1 MMDEDSTTDMKTL
14 RFRLRE
20 RARAFAASEIAPL
33 DDLHTHEQPP
43 EELWRAFGVC
53 GITSI
58 GLPREVGG
66 DGGDLRAMA
75 LVGEALA
82 AEGGYLGLAGA
93 WMARQLCARL
103 HIFGHGTEAQ
113 KATYLPKLAA
123 GLSTPCFAV
132 SEPGAGAHP
141 KHLKTEAVRDG
152 DEYVINGEKAYLTN
166 GPISDLILLL
176 AITGVDD
183 GRKQYSIFLVP
194 RDTPGIEETEGV
206 KIDFSKPS
214 CHCGMVFRD
223 VQIPADAMLGAEGDA
238 FATFSLPMRRV
249 EDAISSANKAGAFRY
264 QINRLGQEVAGMGL
278 DKEALAELGRLSAAR
293 DGLSALSYRA
303 VELLDLDPDNN
314 AEEVEA
320 ITAAGR
326 DWIKDLQQR
335 VEAFIERAGMI
346 PSPRLAAVTRDI
358 VKTTGIAGGAHVI
371 RAERRARDL
380 MNTETEKNP

>member
-1 MMDEDSTTDMKTL
+1 MADEDLTTDMEKL

-20 RARAFAASEIAPL
+20 RARVFAASEIAPL
-33 DDLHTHEQPP
+33 DDLHTHERTS

-53 GITSI
+53 GITTI
-58 GLPREVGG
+58 GLPRKFGG

-103 HIFGHGTEAQ
+103 HIFGHGTEEQ
-113 KATYLPKLAA
+113 KATYLPRLAA

-152 DEYVINGEKAYLTN
+152 AEYVINGEKAYLTN

-194 RDTPGIEETEGV
+194 RDTPGIDETEGV
-206 KIDFSKPS
+206 KIDFLKPS
-214 CHCGMVFRD
+214 CHCGMAFRN
-223 VQIPADAMLGAEGDA
+223 VHIPADAMLGPEGDA

-264 QINRLGQEVAGMGL
+264 QINRLGQEVAGMDL

-303 VELLDLDPDNN
+303 VELLDLDPNNN

-335 VEAFIERAGMI
+335 VEAFIERVGMT
-346 PSPRLAAVTRDI
+346 PSTRLAAVTRDI
-358 VKTTGIAGGAHVI
+358 VKTTGIAGGAHAQ
-371 RAERRARDL
+371 RAEHRARDL
-380 MNTETEKNP
+380 MNTETEKNQ

>member
-1 MMDEDSTTDMKTL
+1 MTDEDLKTDMEAL

-20 RARAFAASEIAPL
+20 RARAFAASEIAPF
-33 DDLHTHEQPP
+33 DDLHTHERPS

-53 GITSI
+53 GITTI
-58 GLPREVGG
+58 GLPRKFGG

-103 HIFGHGTEAQ
+103 HIFGHGTEEQ
-113 KATYLPKLAA
+113 KAKYLPRLAA

-152 DEYVINGEKAYLTN
+152 AEYVINGEKAYLTN

-206 KIDFSKPS
+206 KVDFLKPS
-214 CHCGMVFRD
+214 CHCGMAFRD
-223 VQIPADAMLGAEGDA
+223 VHIPADAMLGPGGDA

-264 QINRLGQEVAGMGL
+264 QINRLGQEVAGMDL
-278 DKEALAELGRLSAAR
+278 DKEAWAELGRLSAAR

-335 VEAFIERAGMI
+335 VEAFIERAGMT

-358 VKTTGIAGGAHVI
+358 VKTTGIAGGAHAI

-380 MNTETEKNP
+380 LNTETEKNL